1 VTGAYH
7 EETTMR
13 ILATAAALGLALVAT
28 AQTIQTAAAGPYGPP
43 IRHCARYTDGSE
55 NCGFFSRRQCLAAV
69 YGVGGFCTVDTVQ
82 ESVVVYPVQ
91 TRRGTVL
98 IERETD

>member
-1 VTGAYH
+1 
-7 EETTMR
+7 MR

-28 AQTIQTAAAGPYGPP
+28 AQTIETPAAGPNPERP
-43 IRHCARYTDGSE
+43 CARYTDGSE

-98 IERETD
+98 IERQTD

>member
-1 VTGAYH
+1 
-7 EETTMR
+7 MR

-28 AQTIQTAAAGPYGPP
+28 AQTIETAAAGPYGPV
-43 IRHCARYTDGSE
+43 RHCARYTDGSE
-55 NCGFFSRRQCLAAV
+55 NCGFFSRRQCLASV

-82 ESVVVYPVQ
+82 ESVIVTPVQ
-91 TRRGTVL
+91 TRRGVVL